1 MLWYSAITHQW
12 DLLGYIVIAF
22 VLLLV
27 VMYLFER

>member
-1 MLWYSAITHQW
+1 MLSYSIFTHQW
-12 DLLGYIVIAF
+12 DMLGYIVIAF